1 MKSLSVAMI
10 GYGFMGKAHSQA
22 WRNVSK
28 FFEINCEIDMH
39 TICGRN
45 EELVKKAQTKEGWKN
60 FSTDWREIIA
70 NSEIDVIDICTAGDS
85 HAEIAIAA
93 LNAGKHVLC
102 EKPLAN
108 SVEEASKMT
117 QVAETAV
124 GKSMVGF
131 NYRLVPAIS
140 YAQQLVANKKLG
152 RIFHIRS
159 RYLQDWI
166 VNPNF
171 PLVWRLQ
178 KDLAGSGALGDIASH
193 IIDMAQFVS
202 GQKLVGVSALTH
214 TFINERP
221 LVSGSGSGEVTVD
234 DAVMFFAKTDK
245 QAIATFEATRFA
257 NGSRNDFGFEIYGE
271 KGSLKFNFEEMSYLY
286 FSDNTVEATER
297 GFKKILVTE
306 PAHPYMKNWWPPGHH
321 IGYEHTFTHEI
332 YDFVM
337 AINQDTQP
345 QPSFKDGLCV
355 QQVLAAIELS
365 AANNSSWVEIK

>member
-1 MKSLSVAMI
+1 MKPLKIAMI

-22 WRNVSK
+22 WRNVAR
-28 FFEINCEIDMH
+28 FFEINQEIQLS

-45 EELVKKAQTKEGWKN
+45 QDAVQIVQKREGWQN
-60 FSTDWREIIA
+60 FETDWQKVVQDP
-70 NSEIDVIDICTAGDS
+70 EIDVIDICTSGDS

-93 LNAGKHVLC
+93 LKAGKHVLC

-108 SVEEASKMT
+108 SILEAEEMVLAAKAAS
-117 QVAETAV
+117 

-140 YAQQLVANKKLG
+140 FAEQLVAKGKIG
-152 RIFHIRS
+152 KIFHIRA

-166 VNPNF
+166 VSPDF

-193 IIDMAQFVS
+193 IVDMTQFVT
-202 GQKLVGVSALTH
+202 GQKLIGVSGLTH
-214 TFINERP
+214 TFIQERP
-221 LVSGSGSGEVTVD
+221 LESGNGRGKVSVD
-234 DAVMFFAKTDK
+234 DAAVFIAKTD
-245 QAIATFEATRFA
+245 QGALATYEATRFA

-271 KGSLKFNFEEMSYLY
+271 KGSIKFNFEEMSYLQ
-286 FSDNTVEATER
+286 FCDNTENKTET

-306 PAHPYMKNWWPPGHH
+306 PAHPYAKNWWPPGHH
-321 IGYEHTFTHEI
+321 IGYGETFTHEI

-337 AINQDTQP
+337 AIQNNTTP
-345 QPSFKDGLCV
+345 RPSFEEGLQV
-355 QQVLAAIELS
+355 QKILAAVEES
-365 AANNSSWVEIK
+365 HKNNSVWTAI

>member
-1 MKSLSVAMI
+1 MKPLKIAMI

-22 WRNVSK
+22 WRNVAR
-28 FFEINCEIDMH
+28 FFEINQEIQLS

-45 EELVKKAQTKEGWKN
+45 QDAVQKVQKREGWQN
-60 FSTDWREIIA
+60 FETDWQTVVQD
-70 NSEIDVIDICTAGDS
+70 SEIDVIDICTSGDS

-93 LNAGKHVLC
+93 LKAGKHVLC

-108 SVEEASKMT
+108 SILEAEEMVLVAKAAS
-117 QVAETAV
+117 

-140 YAQQLVANKKLG
+140 FAEQLVAKGKIG
-152 RIFHIRS
+152 KIFHIRA

-166 VNPNF
+166 VSPDF

-193 IIDMAQFVS
+193 IVDMTQFVT
-202 GQKLVGVSALTH
+202 GQKLIGVSGLTH
-214 TFINERP
+214 TFIQERP
-221 LVSGSGSGEVTVD
+221 LESGNGRGKVSVD
-234 DAVMFFAKTDK
+234 DAAVFIAKTD
-245 QAIATFEATRFA
+245 QGALATYEATRFA

-271 KGSLKFNFEEMSYLY
+271 KGSIKFNFEEMSYLQ
-286 FSDNTVEATER
+286 FCDNTENKTET

-306 PAHPYMKNWWPPGHH
+306 PAHPYAKNWWPPGHH
-321 IGYEHTFTHEI
+321 IGYGETFTHEI

-337 AINQDTQP
+337 AIQNNTTP
-345 QPSFKDGLCV
+345 RPSFEEGLQV
-355 QQVLAAIELS
+355 QKVLAAVEES
-365 AANNSSWVEIK
+365 HKNNSVWTAI